1 MELVDFILKM
11 LIINLILSKLSK
23 HDISIVVQPKE
34 VKMKVYILNSS
45 IIPNFGTYQYQ
56 ETTFDVV
63 EDMVWDENNY
73 VISAIGHRSTAVV
86 FSRLARKTTFANR
99 ISISMDE
106 GDKAVVF
113 KPKMRLQE
121 GQVLTDD
128 ELESM
133 EYELGILTRIS

>member
-1 MELVDFILKM
+1 MT
-11 LIINLILSKLSK
+11 
-23 HDISIVVQPKE
+23 
-34 VKMKVYILNSS
+34 VYILNSS

-63 EDMVWDENNY
+63 EDMVWDEKNH

-99 ISISMDE
+99 ISISME
-106 GDKAVVF
+106 VGDKAIVF